1 MPAIAVDLGAGVRR
15 EQVLSEALPYIQA
28 FEGKTFVVK
37 CGGAAMESQEA
48 DLFARDV
55 TLLKKIGI
63 RIVLVHGGGVEI
75 TSVAKRLGIESTF
88 LNGQRVTSPEL
99 RDVAQMV
106 LAGKLNKDLVAQIN
120 RTGGRAVGISGVDGP
135 TINVR
140 RAAEGMGLVGADVEC
155 DPAAITHLIA
165 GDFMPVVAPIGVDAN
180 GVIYN
185 VNADVAAS
193 AIAAALGA
201 EKLILM
207 SDVAGVL
214 VDGELAHS
222 LTKQQAVHLI
232 EDGKISGGMIPKVT
246 NAFGTL
252 DAGVHKVHVI
262 DGRVDHALLLEVLT
276 NDGVGTEF
284 IRDIA

>member
-1 MPAIAVDLGAGVRR
+1 MPATGVERGATVRR

-28 FEGKTFVVK
+28 FEGRTFVVK
-37 CGGAAMESQEA
+37 CGGTALESQEG

-63 RIVLVHGGGVEI
+63 RIVLVHGGGAEI
-75 TSVAKRLGIESTF
+75 TDTANKLGLESTF
-88 LNGQRVTSPEL
+88 RNGQRVTTPEL

-120 RTGGRAVGISGVDGP
+120 RAGGRAVGLSGADGP
-135 TINVR
+135 TIIVR
-140 RAAEGMGLVGADVEC
+140 RAADGMGLVGADVAC

-165 GDFMPVVAPIGVDAN
+165 GDFLPVLAPLGVDAT
-180 GVIYN
+180 GTIHN

-207 SDVAGVL
+207 SDVPGVL
-214 VDGELAHS
+214 ADGALVHS
-222 LTKQQAVHLI
+222 LTKEQAVQLI
-232 EDGKISGGMIPKVT
+232 ESGKINGGMIPKVT

-252 DAGVHKVHVI
+252 DAGVRKVHLI
-262 DGRVDHALLLEVLT
+262 DGRVQHALLLEVLT